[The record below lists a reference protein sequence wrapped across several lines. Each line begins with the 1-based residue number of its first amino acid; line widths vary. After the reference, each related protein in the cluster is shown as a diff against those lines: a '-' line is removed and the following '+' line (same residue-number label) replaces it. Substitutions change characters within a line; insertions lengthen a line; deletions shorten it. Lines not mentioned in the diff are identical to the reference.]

1 MFHPARRNFAKPV
14 TPKNVIACAVAIILC
29 FLCFQLPSCSGA
41 TLSVL
46 VPVPRVCQNLRQAVS
61 AESIRRLQNY
71 EVVVIIDK
79 SRSMLI
85 EDCPAANSVEQQD
98 PLAQLAQSQVSRW
111 QWCQEQLFAMARQ
124 AQEQLPEKFRV
135 ITFSGDYTI
144 YDNVD
149 PPGVN
154 MIFAENHPSG
164 PTIAAHAL
172 KDQLDSYLSRRA
184 VSSRRPKPLLIAVIT
199 DGCPNDP
206 AELKYEIAAA
216 TKKMQD
222 PSEIAITI
230 LQVGHDNRATK
241 LLSDFQQRRYG
252 STMKFDIV
260 HCLSFDQL
268 EKTGLVPALASSVGY
283 SGSASNAPEI
293 GM

>member
-1 MFHPARRNFAKPV
+1 M
-14 TPKNVIACAVAIILC
+14 
-29 FLCFQLPSCSGA
+29 
-41 TLSVL
+41 
-46 VPVPRVCQNLRQAVS
+46 CQNLRQAV
-61 AESIRRLQNY
+61 ANESMRKLQNY

-98 PLAQLAQSQVSRW
+98 PLAQLAQSQSQVSRW
-111 QWCQEQLFAMARQ
+111 QWCQEQLFAMAGQ
-124 AQEQLPEKFRV
+124 AQKQLPEKFRV
-135 ITFSGDYTI
+135 VTFSGAYTI

-164 PTIAAHAL
+164 PTVAAHAL

-184 VSSRRPKPLLIAVIT
+184 VSSQRLKPLLIAVIT

-206 AELKYEIAAA
+206 AEFKYEIASA

-222 PSEIAITI
+222 AGEIAITI
-230 LQVGHDNRATK
+230 LQVGHDNRAAK
-241 LLSDFQQRRYG
+241 LLTDFQERRYG
-252 STMKFDIV
+252 SKMKFDIV

-283 SGSASNAPEI
+283 SDSAGSLPQI